1 MAKKGGLGRGL
12 GALIPGEDSS
22 SDESSGSLVPV
33 ELIVPNP
40 LQPRTHMADEELQ
53 ELAESIREHGIIQPL
68 IVTHEPDED
77 RYILIAGERRLRAA
91 RIAGLRMVPVIIRQV
106 TDQERLELALI
117 ENVQRSDLSALET
130 AEAYRQLSVDFGLSH
145 EEIADQVGKSRVAVT
160 NTLRLLDLSKPV
172 QEALAGAKI
181 SEGHARAL
189 LGLRSPQAQ
198 AAALSTIL
206 ARDLTVR
213 QTEALVR
220 KLNGEKPATLPH
232 QSPPAEIKDLEDRL
246 RQTFGTKVALKRGKR
261 GGTITIH
268 YYSDEELDSLVQRFL
283 QDSR

>member
-12 GALIPGEDSS
+12 GALIPGEGSLI
-22 SDESSGSLVPV
+22 DESSGTLVPV

-40 LQPRTHMADEELQ
+40 LQPRTHMADEELK

-68 IVTHEPDED
+68 IVTHEADED

-106 TDQERLELALI
+106 TEQERLEIALI
-117 ENVQRSDLSALET
+117 ENVQRADLTALET
-130 AEAYRQLSVDFGLSH
+130 AEAYRQLSIDFGLSH
-145 EEIADQVGKSRVAVT
+145 EEIANQVGKSRVAVT
-160 NTLRLLDLSKPV
+160 NTLRLLDLSMPV

-220 KLNGEKPATLPH
+220 KLNGEKPVVAPH

-268 YYSDEELDSLVQRFL
+268 YYSDEELDSLVGRFL
-283 QDSR
+283 QDNR